1 MAKVIERGLAGPDD
15 PIYKGGLRVSS
26 LPVLNES
33 TSDSQNDT
41 DGTDPMQP
49 AVDQIEQ
56 ALAAK
61 DARYMAEREKAKRSS
76 GSTTRKPS
84 ESI

>member
-1 MAKVIERGLAGPDD
+1 MAKVIDRGLAGPDD

-33 TSDSQNDT
+33 ADDT

-49 AVDQIEQ
+49 AVDQIERALRAKVLRDQ
-56 ALAAK
+56 AMYEEEIATK
-61 DARYMAEREKAKRSS
+61 KS
-76 GSTTRKPS
+76 S
-84 ESI
+84 ESAIQKPRGDK